1 MFTQV
6 IPQANQ
12 RLFYSRTGFSF
23 VDHRM
28 LIFCIVLTFQ
38 AQMLNS
44 SFMYSLRL
52 LYCHKHIKFLV
63 LHLIDPLRKIFSQS
77 QSFAGVTCSNTKE
90 IYICGQLWQ
99 LTCYFPAAKS
109 KEKTTQSFLLKTVKV
124 PTFFK
129 VYMALN
135 TIQYS
140 ICSKIDSMC
149 WTSASFQCSQLIL
162 ATFALLA

>member
-23 VDHRM
+23 DDHRM

-63 LHLIDPLRKIFSQS
+63 LHLIRLPTQIYIDPLRKIFSQS
-77 QSFAGVTCSNTKE
+77 
-90 IYICGQLWQ
+90 
-99 LTCYFPAAKS
+99 
-109 KEKTTQSFLLKTVKV
+109 
-124 PTFFK
+124 
-129 VYMALN
+129 
-135 TIQYS
+135 
-140 ICSKIDSMC
+140 
-149 WTSASFQCSQLIL
+149 
-162 ATFALLA
+162 